1 MMADR
6 CIIKM
11 EMKFMKEKKN
21 FELGDRDFGCEQYDG
36 LAFETVE
43 LVEEE
48 TISLACWRSAPS
60 SC

>member
-1 MMADR
+1 
-6 CIIKM
+6 
-11 EMKFMKEKKN
+11 MKEKKN

-43 LVEEE
+43 LVEEVS
-48 TISLACWRSAPS
+48 ISLACWRSAPS